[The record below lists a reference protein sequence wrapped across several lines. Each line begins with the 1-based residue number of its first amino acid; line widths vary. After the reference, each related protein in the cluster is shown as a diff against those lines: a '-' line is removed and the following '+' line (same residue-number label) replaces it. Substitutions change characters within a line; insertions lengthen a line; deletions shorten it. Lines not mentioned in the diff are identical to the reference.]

1 MTTLPQKAETR
12 LPVTLLTG
20 FLGAG
25 KSTFLNKVL
34 AHPDADKVAIIV
46 NEFGEVGLDH
56 DLIET
61 SGDEVLLL
69 SSGCICCSIRGDLA
83 KTIADLID
91 RRAAG
96 TLAFDRVVIETT
108 GLADPAPIQQTLL
121 VDDYLAKHTRL
132 DGVVTLADAA
142 NGPKTL
148 DDQFEAVSQAAT
160 ADLILLSKT
169 DLVTAAEVAAF
180 KTRLEGLNPTARIEN
195 AAEIAKSPAQI
206 WGLSGIRRDVQAGE
220 AMAWM
225 TRAEPDTSALAG
237 LPGFGG
243 ADPLAGLGGF
253 DSTPDPLANLSG
265 FAPAPVTA
273 DFSPHD
279 ARIGS
284 ASIVLEQP
292 LKDAVFDNWLD
303 TLIALKGADILRVK
317 GIVFLEGIKTPFV
330 FHGVQ
335 HIFDL
340 PVPLD
345 NWPEGD
351 TTTRIVVIA
360 RDMSHPELQRS
371 LDMLRATQ
379 VDRPALFPGW
389 KAREAEN
396 WA

>member
-1 MTTLPQKAETR
+1 MSNPQTTAETR

-34 AHPDADKVAIIV
+34 AHPDTGHIAVIV
-46 NEFGEVGLDH
+46 NEFGEVGLDN
-56 DLIET
+56 DLIE
-61 SGDEVLLL
+61 SAEDEVILL
-69 SSGCICCSIRGDLA
+69 SSGCICCSMRGDLA
-83 KTIADLID
+83 ETIADLLK
-91 RRAAG
+91 RRDAG
-96 TLAFDRVVIETT
+96 EITFERVVIETT

-121 VDDYLAKHTRL
+121 MDHYLAAHTRM
-132 DGVVTLADAA
+132 DGVVTLADCA

-148 DDQFEAVSQAAT
+148 DENFEAVSQAAT

-180 KTRLEGLNPTARIEN
+180 KTRLEGLNPTARMEN
-195 AAEIAKSPAQI
+195 AGEIGKTPAKI
-206 WGLSGIRRDVQAGE
+206 WGLSGVRRDVSAGD
-220 AMAWM
+220 ALAWM
-225 TRAEPDTSALAG
+225 SRPEPDTSALAG
-237 LPGFGG
+237 LPGF
-243 ADPLAGLGGF
+243 
-253 DSTPDPLANLSG
+253 DSKPDPLANLSG
-265 FAPAPVTA
+265 FAPAPVTS

-292 LKDAVFDNWLD
+292 LKDAVFDHWLD
-303 TLIALKGADILRVK
+303 TLIELKGADILRVK
-317 GIVFLEGIKTPFV
+317 GIVFLEGIETPFV

-345 NWPEGD
+345 NWPKGD

-379 VDRPALFPGW
+379 VETPTPSVFPGW
-389 KAREAEN
+389 QERESEN
-396 WA
+396 WS

>member
-1 MTTLPQKAETR
+1 MSTSQTTADTR

-34 AHPDADKVAIIV
+34 AHPDSGQIAVIV
-46 NEFGEVGLDH
+46 NEFGEVGLDN
-56 DLIET
+56 DLIE
-61 SGDEVLLL
+61 SAEDEVILL
-69 SSGCICCSIRGDLA
+69 SSGCICCSMRGDLA
-83 KTIADLID
+83 DTIADLLK
-91 RRAAG
+91 RRDAG
-96 TLAFDRVVIETT
+96 EITFERVVIETT

-121 VDDYLAKHTRL
+121 MDHYLAAHTRM
-132 DGVVTLADAA
+132 DGVVTLADCA

-148 DDQFEAVSQAAT
+148 DENFEAVSQAAT

-180 KTRLEGLNPTARIEN
+180 KTRLEGLNPTARMEN
-195 AAEIAKSPAQI
+195 ASAIGKTPTKI
-206 WGLSGIRRDVQAGE
+206 WGLSGVRRDVSAGD
-220 AMAWM
+220 ALAWM
-225 TRAEPDTSALAG
+225 VRPQPNTSPLAG
-237 LPGFGG
+237 LPGF
-243 ADPLAGLGGF
+243 
-253 DSTPDPLANLSG
+253 DSKPDPLANLSG
-265 FAPAPVTA
+265 FAPPPVTS

-292 LKDAVFDNWLD
+292 LQDAVFDHWLD
-303 TLIALKGADILRVK
+303 TLIELKGADILRVK
-317 GIVFLEGIKTPFV
+317 GIVFLEGIETPFV

-340 PVPLD
+340 PVPLK
-345 NWPEGD
+345 NWPKGD

-379 VDRPALFPGW
+379 VEKPSPSAFPGW
-389 KAREAEN
+389 QELESEN
-396 WA
+396 WS